1 MLPSFEVCE
10 VCCGCHSHANPGDN
24 PSQLFSGTSVHS
36 PRLYSGTVQL
46 PGSTLSTVILKGLE
60 FGKESISE
68 KPFSETIFD
77 LLVKTLCSPMNRRF
91 GTNAGLGEKCVPG
104 WEGVLI
110 VCVSILS
117 FLFFLLSIA
126 CFERL

>member
-24 PSQLFSGTSVHS
+24 PCQLFSGTSVHS

-46 PGSTLSTVILKGLE
+46 PGSTLLTVILKGLE

-68 KPFSETIFD
+68 KTFLETIFD
-77 LLVKTLCSPMNRRF
+77 LLVKTLCSPMNIRF
-91 GTNAGLGEKCVPG
+91 STNAGLEQKCVTWG
-104 WEGVLI
+104 EGILI
-110 VCVSILS
+110 VHVSTLS
-117 FLFFLLSIA
+117 FFVA